1 MPMQDLNFDPFE
13 TVLFTTIPYELQ
25 NTSDSIRLTTNSIE
39 IVPFRWNLAAILL
52 D

>member
-13 TVLFTTIPYELQ
+13 L
-25 NTSDSIRLTTNSIE
+25 NKTSDSIRLTMNSIE